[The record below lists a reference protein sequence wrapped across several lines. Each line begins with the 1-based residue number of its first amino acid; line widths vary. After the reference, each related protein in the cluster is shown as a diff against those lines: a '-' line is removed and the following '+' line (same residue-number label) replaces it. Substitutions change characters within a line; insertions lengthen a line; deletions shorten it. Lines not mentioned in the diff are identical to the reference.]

1 VLEQRVFASRE
12 RAGGT
17 ASPATF
23 WGAIAAAIFLV
34 SFGVL
39 HYGFYRHDPLLDTPI
54 YADYGHKML
63 DGHVPY
69 RDFAVEYPP
78 GALPAFVLP
87 AAVATNNGFAAYEA
101 SFEWLMALSGAL
113 LAAIVAVVLV
123 RLRAS
128 SRRLVAA
135 LALIGIAPLALG
147 PVVLSRFDLW
157 PAALTAGALAALVS
171 GRHRL
176 GLGVLGV
183 AAATKFYPAA
193 LVGPALVYVWR
204 RAGRREA
211 TLAAASL
218 VGAVAVLCLPFLVL
232 APHQFLHSV
241 SGQTG
246 RPLQI
251 ESLGSALLLA
261 AHHVFGLSVTMR
273 SGHGSQ
279 NLAGHTAD
287 AFALAQGILQP
298 LAILLVWLWFL
309 RGPASTERLLRA
321 AAAAVAAF
329 IAFGKVLSPQ
339 FLIWFFPLVP
349 LVRGRRGVAAG
360 ALLTLALVL
369 TQLWFPYRYI
379 RLAYGFDPLASWLV
393 LARDLVLLAL
403 LAVLVLPLM
412 HGEDRE
418 DRRAVAQRADA

>member
-1 VLEQRVFASRE
+1 VLDKRVLASRE
-12 RAGGT
+12 RAEGS
-17 ASPATF
+17 ASPATL
-23 WGAIAAAIFLV
+23 WGAIAAAIFLF

-78 GALPAFVLP
+78 GALPVFVLP
-87 AAVATNNGFAAYEA
+87 AAVAPGDGFASYEA
-101 SFEWLMALSGAL
+101 SFEWLMALCGAA
-113 LAAIVAVVLV
+113 LAAIVAAVLV
-123 RLRAS
+123 RFRAS

-135 LALIGIAPLALG
+135 LALVGIAPLALG

-157 PAALTAGALAALVS
+157 PAVLTAAALAALVG
-171 GRHRL
+171 GRHRI

-183 AAATKFYPAA
+183 AVATKFYPAA

-211 TLAAASL
+211 AFAAAAL
-218 VGAVAVLCLPFLVL
+218 AGAIAVLCVPFLVL
-232 APHQFLHSV
+232 APHEFPRSIA
-241 SGQTG
+241 GQTG

-251 ESLGSALLLA
+251 ESLGAALLLA

-287 AFALAQGILQP
+287 AFALVQGVLQP
-298 LAILLVWLWFL
+298 LAILLVWIWFL
-309 RGPASTERLLRA
+309 RGPARTARLVRA

-329 IAFGKVLSPQ
+329 VAFGKVLSPQ

-379 RLAYGFDPLASWLV
+379 RLAYDFDPLASWLV
-393 LARDLVLLAL
+393 LARDLTLVAL
-403 LAVLVLPLM
+403 LAVLVLPLT

-418 DRRAVAQRADA
+418 DRGAVAGGADA